1 MSQACLTASESL
13 LAHLYSLHPRKIDLS
28 LHRCARLLRALGS
41 PQKRLATTIHIA
53 GTNGKGS
60 TLACLERCLQAM
72 GFRTQ
77 AYLSPHICRFN
88 ERIRLGAHK
97 IDGATIDGA
106 AIDDALLYEY
116 LTRVEEA
123 NAGCE
128 ITFFEITTA
137 AAFLAFA
144 EHPADFLIL
153 ETGLGGRLDA
163 TNLVERKCAAVLT
176 PIDYDHAQFLG
187 NNLDVITGEKVAI
200 AKGADLMLS
209 AQQQREEIIIEYA
222 RSLSIPLYLA
232 GRDFSLEKNSA
243 PDEMTLCLHNSL
255 TQEAGAQEQSQE
267 QSQERSQE
275 PEKILL
281 PAPSAIGEH
290 QRDNAAL
297 AASTLLA
304 LFRAARLPCSRE
316 RLLAGLRE
324 GIASF
329 SQPAR
334 LQRLSPE
341 NVSAS
346 FAPSLKALLKPESAT
361 NEAKWEVLLDGA
373 HNPHAARALVKALE
387 QHWQGQAY
395 CLILCLMEGKDARA
409 FSKVFTQS
417 FAQKSTKDS
426 TKDSAQDSTHRIA
439 RGFAYGG
446 GESAEGRF
454 FSSLDLAACAKE
466 ANLHLQ
472 PVASLAAACRALSEE
487 EGLPPRLLI
496 AGSLYLAAEILATAS

>member
-88 ERIRLGAHK
+88 ERIRLAADK
-97 IDGATIDGA
+97 IDGATIGGA
-106 AIDDALLYEY
+106 TIDDALLYEY

-255 TQEAGAQEQSQE
+255 TQGAGAQE

-275 PEKILL
+275 PEKIML

-346 FAPSLKALLKPESAT
+346 FAPSLKALLKPASAT
-361 NEAKWEVLLDGA
+361 NKAKWEVLLDGA

-409 FSKVFTQS
+409 FSKVFTQEY
-417 FAQKSTKDS
+417 TKDS
-426 TKDSAQDSTHRIA
+426 TKDSTHRIA

-487 EGLPPRLLI
+487 DGLPPRLLI